1 MRTTKS
7 TVVFAHPFQ
16 LAPDAEAF
24 PAGSYDLET
33 DEEAFE
39 SSGPTV
45 YVRVATL
52 LFVKMGTTTS
62 IHTVDP
68 AMLTKALMVDAA
80 GAKAAGAV

>member
-16 LAPDAEAF
+16 VAQDGETF

-39 SSGPTV
+39 SNGPTV

-52 LFVKMGTTTS
+52 LFVNTGATTS
-62 IHTVDP
+62 VHTVDP
-68 AMLTKALMVDAA
+68 AMLADALMADATRPKAVGA
-80 GAKAAGAV
+80 G

>member
-7 TVVFAHPFQ
+7 TVVFAHPFRVA
-16 LAPDAEAF
+16 LDGETF

-39 SSGPTV
+39 SNGPTV

-52 LFVKMGTTTS
+52 LFVKTGTTTS
-62 IHTVDP
+62 VHTVDP
-68 AMLTKALMVDAA
+68 AMLADALMADAA
-80 GAKAAGAV
+80 KPKAVGAG